1 MHNRRRVAAFL
12 GPAPAD
18 FALLSDPAF
27 ILHPDFDLLRLGMV
41 ALYLCQSLGELLLE
55 CRLSDRVCRNCS
67 PPFQRDQ
74 AATGMMGLPARALVM
89 ACSAV
94 RPCKRPVAITEAAAA

>member
-1 MHNRRRVAAFL
+1 MQSRMIALDPPHKLAVAGGATGKIAFVL
-12 GPAPAD
+12 
-18 FALLSDPAF
+18 DPDSNTVW
-27 ILHPDFDLLRLGMV
+27 LTV
-41 ALYLCQSLGELLLE
+41 S
-55 CRLSDRVCRNCS
+55 NCS